1 MGWVRAGAAV
11 NMPLQLTTP
20 VQGQALQQNPELRPA
35 AVAEW
40 LDGLLYLS
48 PPDEAPQ
55 VLGALVSLNRWEMA
69 DEARQNLL
77 LLYQPVVQKLIKSL
91 IATLPENGTPQTQ
104 DHRQAAILAQELSL
118 ELSVAWKLVFLGIEQ
133 RLFAFVSGKARQN
146 ALGQLLVAL
155 SGLICTSFRIYT
167 SPPAHSW
174 HELHQV
180 FHALYGIA
188 SQDAVEGLLENQPA
202 TLETAYKKAL
212 LLALADPF
220 RFTRAEMEAALAYL
234 NQHAALAQLA
244 ATRNINKTTFL
255 INIDTDNPCCQT
267 VDSAMTNA
275 LSLNTQAL
283 GKHLKRLARKLK
295 QGESPEKLGLPAAF
309 NRIHAFSL
317 VGRLYQS
324 WCGDKQRGFKRYPAA
339 PQSYVEAVF
348 GVDEIH
354 KLFGM
359 ADGNL
364 ASHAVAPTQWRVI
377 HDSASGVSIAAR
389 VRDVPQIRLGDPVV
403 LRFSGS
409 TDWMLGV
416 IRRGKI
422 ATGLMVEAG
431 VEKLVPSLSAAIVR
445 VSQNKPANPAE
456 QALLVPANAALQI
469 SERLMLPCGLYAP
482 DRVADIWHN
491 GQYRKIIL
499 RGLVEQSPVFDLVE
513 FTLYS

>member
-1 MGWVRAGAAV
+1 
-11 NMPLQLTTP
+11 MPLQLTTP
-20 VQGQALQQNPELRPA
+20 VLGQALQQTPELRSV

-40 LDGLLYLS
+40 LGGLRYLS
-48 PPDEAPQ
+48 PQDEAPQ
-55 VLGALVSLNRWEMA
+55 VLGALVSLNRWELG
-69 DEARQNLL
+69 DEARQNLV

-104 DHRQAAILAQELSL
+104 DHRRAATLAQELSL

-155 SGLICTSFRIYT
+155 SDLICTSFRIYT

-180 FHALYGIA
+180 FYELYGSA
-188 SQDAVEGLLENQPA
+188 SQDAIKGLLENHPA
-202 TLETAYKKAL
+202 MLETAYKRAL

-220 RFTRAEMEAALAYL
+220 RFTRAEMEAMLAYL
-234 NQHAALAQLA
+234 NQYGALAQVA
-244 ATRNINKTTFL
+244 AARNANKTTFL
-255 INIDTDNPCCQT
+255 INADADNPCCQT
-267 VDSAMTNA
+267 VDSKMTNA

-283 GKHLKRLARKLK
+283 GKHLNRLARKLK
-295 QGESPEKLGLPAAF
+295 QGESPEKLELPAAF
-309 NRIHAFSL
+309 NQIHAFSL
-317 VGRLYQS
+317 VERLYQS

-339 PQSYVEAVF
+339 PRSFVEAVC

-359 ADGNL
+359 ADGNP
-364 ASHAVAPTQWRVI
+364 ASHAVASAQWRVI
-377 HDSASGVSIAAR
+377 NDSASGVSIAAQ
-389 VRDVPQIRLGDPVV
+389 VRDVPQIRLGDPVA
-403 LRFSGS
+403 LRFAGS
-409 TDWMLGV
+409 ADWTLGV
-416 IRRGKI
+416 IRWGKI

-431 VEKLVPSLSAAIVR
+431 VEKLAPSLSAAIIR
-445 VSQNKPANPAE
+445 VSQNKPVSTAE

-469 SERLMLPCGLYAP
+469 SESLLLPCGLYAP
-482 DRVADIWHN
+482 DREADIWHN
-491 GQYRKIIL
+491 GQSRKIIL

-513 FTLYS
+513 FIPYP